1 MMNRTYK
8 IGHSR
13 DQASFL
19 PPCLEDYVSRDNPV
33 RAIDAY
39 VDALD
44 LNALGFRDVGS
55 DGGAGQ
61 PPYDPGD
68 LLKLYLYGYLHQVRS
83 SRRLEREAR
92 RNVELMWLLR
102 GLAPRYRTIANFRT
116 ANAAGLKAAN
126 RDFVL
131 LARSLDLLGGALVA
145 IDGAYFHGDASKAS
159 ILTTKRLQEQMA
171 ALDRSIAEYNA
182 ALETNDKAEAA
193 AVAPETPP
201 SAEDIAQKLAALR
214 QRRAAAAADLA
225 KLAES
230 GDGQISRT
238 DPDARLLAKHGQI
251 VAGYN
256 VQIAVDDK
264 HKLIVA
270 SEVVNEGNDTG
281 QLYAMAQAAKAVLG
295 VAALT
300 AVADTGYYNGET
312 LKACEDAAITAY
324 VPPPDR
330 GQRLKAQ
337 GRFSLED
344 FRYDAKADVYR
355 CPAGSELQ
363 PMHGQKRQASGK
375 MAIRYASRRS
385 VCRVCPLR
393 GRCLAS
399 KGARRE
405 IERWADEDVIERHR
419 ARMRATGKDMMRRRK
434 ALAEHPFG
442 TLKCRAG
449 YRHFLVRGFDKVR
462 AEWSLMALC
471 YNFSRVLRII
481 GPDRWKALLAQRAGK
496 LLSRLVVVLLRT
508 YCRASRRASAR
519 FTRTHPSAAAGPRI
533 PAIMTFLP
541 SLFALPPYR
550 RRGRLCGRRSQW
562 IRWPKTPA
570 YRWISTRNPWC
581 RRRPPCSR
589 CSAAITRRSS
599 ASSACRQLWSSNCA
613 PPASTAW

>member
-8 IGHSR
+8 IGHGR

-19 PPCLEDYVSRDNPV
+19 PPCLEDYVGRDNPV

-44 LNALGFRDVGS
+44 LSALGFRDVGS

-61 PPYDPGD
+61 PPYDPAD

-102 GLAPRYRTIANFRT
+102 SLAPGYRTIANFRT
-116 ANAAGLKAAN
+116 ANAAGLKTAN

-131 LARSLDLLGGALVA
+131 LAGRLDLLGGALVA

-159 ILTTKRLQEQMA
+159 ILTKKRLQEQMA
-171 ALDRSIAEYNA
+171 TLDRSIAEYNA
-182 ALETNDKAEAA
+182 ALEANDKAEAA
-193 AVAPETPP
+193 ATPVASGQPP
-201 SAEDIAQKLAALR
+201 SGEDLAQKLAALR
-214 QRRAAAAADLA
+214 QRRAMAATDLA
-225 KLAES
+225 KLADS
-230 GDGQISRT
+230 GDGQVSRT

-281 QLYAMAQAAKAVLG
+281 QLHAMAEAAKAALG
-295 VAALT
+295 VEALT
-300 AVADTGYYNGET
+300 AVADAGYYNGET

-337 GRFSLED
+337 GRFSVED
-344 FRYDAKADVYR
+344 FRYDAAADVYR
-355 CPAGSELQ
+355 CPAGAELR

-385 VCRVCPLR
+385 VCRTCPLR
-393 GRCLAS
+393 GRCLA
-399 KGARRE
+399 GTRQRRE
-405 IERWADEDVIERHR
+405 IERWTDEDVIERHR
-419 ARMRATGKDMMRRRK
+419 ARMRLAGEDMMGRRK

-462 AEWSLMALC
+462 GEWSLMALC

-481 GPDRWKALLAQRAGK
+481 GLGPWLALLAQRASTA
-496 LLSRLVVVLLRT
+496 LNRRLPPFCGLI
-508 YCRASRRASAR
+508 AG
-519 FTRTHPSAAAGPRI
+519 SAATPPRFFQ
-533 PAIMTFLP
+533 PHALP
-541 SLFALPPYR
+541 SEGPWRP
-550 RRGRLCGRRSQW
+550 
-562 IRWPKTPA
+562 IRHVT
-570 YRWISTRNPWC
+570 S
-581 RRRPPCSR
+581 
-589 CSAAITRRSS
+589 
-599 ASSACRQLWSSNCA
+599 
-613 PPASTAW
+613 

>member
-33 RAIDAY
+33 RAIEAY

-44 LNALGFRDVGS
+44 LNELGFRDLGS

-102 GLAPRYRTIANFRT
+102 GLTPGYRTIANFRKD
-116 ANAAGLKAAN
+116 NPAGLKAAN

-131 LARSLDLLGGALVA
+131 LAGRLDLLGGALVA

-159 ILTTKRLQEQMA
+159 ILTKKRLQEQIT
-171 ALDRSIAEYNA
+171 ALDRGIAEYNA
-182 ALETNDKAEAA
+182 ALEANDKAEEAAA
-193 AVAPETPP
+193 AVAPGKPP
-201 SAEDIAQKLAALR
+201 SGEDIAQKLAALR
-214 QRRAAAAADLA
+214 HRRAMAATDLA
-225 KLAES
+225 KLADS

-281 QLYAMAQAAKAVLG
+281 QLHAMAEAAKAALG

-300 AVADTGYYNGET
+300 AVADAGYYNGET

-344 FRYDAKADVYR
+344 FRYDAAADVYR
-355 CPAGSELQ
+355 CPADAELR

-385 VCRVCPLR
+385 VCRTCPLR
-393 GRCLAS
+393 ARCLA
-399 KGARRE
+399 GTRARRE
-405 IERWADEDVIERHR
+405 IERWTDEEVIERHR
-419 ARMRATGKDMMRRRK
+419 ARMRLAGEDMMRRRK

-462 AEWSLMALC
+462 GEWSLMALC

-481 GPDRWKALLAQRAGK
+481 GLDRWKARLAQRAGK
-496 LLSRLVVVLLRT
+496 PLRRLVAAILRA
-508 YCRASRRASAR
+508 YCRVSRDAAAFFAASRAPVRG
-519 FTRTHPSAAAGPRI
+519 AAAAP
-533 PAIMTFLP
+533 
-541 SLFALPPYR
+541 
-550 RRGRLCGRRSQW
+550 
-562 IRWPKTPA
+562 IRHVT
-570 YRWISTRNPWC
+570 S
-581 RRRPPCSR
+581 
-589 CSAAITRRSS
+589 
-599 ASSACRQLWSSNCA
+599 
-613 PPASTAW
+613 

>member
-1 MMNRTYK
+1 MTPAKAGGNPPSALAECAARLGKNLQSWPAVGCTICGMMNRTYK

-44 LNALGFRDVGS
+44 LNELGFRDLGS

-61 PPYDPGD
+61 PPYDPAD
-68 LLKLYLYGYLHQVRS
+68 LLRLYLYGYLHQVRS
-83 SRRLEREAR
+83 SRRLERETR
-92 RNVELMWLLR
+92 RNVELMWLLG
-102 GLAPRYRTIANFRT
+102 GLTPGYRTIANFRKD
-116 ANAAGLKAAN
+116 NAAGLKAAN

-131 LARSLDLLGGALVA
+131 LAGRLDLLGGALVA

-159 ILTTKRLQEQMA
+159 ILTKKRLQEQIT

-182 ALETNDKAEAA
+182 ALEANDQAEEAAA
-193 AVAPETPP
+193 AVAPGKPP
-201 SAEDIAQKLAALR
+201 SGEDIAQKLAALR
-214 QRRAAAAADLA
+214 HRRAMAATDLA
-225 KLAES
+225 KLADS

-281 QLYAMAQAAKAVLG
+281 QLHAMAEAAKAALG

-300 AVADTGYYNGET
+300 AVADAGYYNGET

-337 GRFSLED
+337 GRFSVED
-344 FRYDAKADVYR
+344 FGYDAAADVYR
-355 CPAGSELQ
+355 CPADAELR

-385 VCRVCPLR
+385 VCRTCPLR
-393 GRCLAS
+393 ARCLA
-399 KGARRE
+399 GTRQRRE
-405 IERWADEDVIERHR
+405 IERWTDEDVIERHR
-419 ARMRATGKDMMRRRK
+419 ARMRLAGEDMMRRRK

-462 AEWSLMALC
+462 GEWSLMALC

-481 GPDRWKALLAQRAGK
+481 GLDRWKARLAQRAGK
-496 LLSRLVVVLLRT
+496 PLRRLVAAILRA
-508 YCRASRRASAR
+508 YCRVSRDAAAFFAASRAPVRG
-519 FTRTHPSAAAGPRI
+519 AAAAP
-533 PAIMTFLP
+533 
-541 SLFALPPYR
+541 
-550 RRGRLCGRRSQW
+550 
-562 IRWPKTPA
+562 IRHVT
-570 YRWISTRNPWC
+570 S
-581 RRRPPCSR
+581 
-589 CSAAITRRSS
+589 
-599 ASSACRQLWSSNCA
+599 
-613 PPASTAW
+613 